1 LSQVTIASLAGP
13 KLACLIEGAATGV
26 NKVAKEV
33 RAPSHKALGLTGDA
47 TKAAEQRPWPRRK
60 TEYGEKY
67 PCLCNVT
74 DGT

>member
-1 LSQVTIASLAGP
+1 LPQVTINSLARPRLAYLIRGP
-13 KLACLIEGAATGV
+13 ATGV

-33 RAPSHKALGLTGDA
+33 RALSHKALGLTGDA
-47 TKAAEQRPWPRRK
+47 TKAAEQQPWPRRK

-74 DGT
+74 DGA